1 MYVAARIPPAG
12 LVSHRAGVVHL
23 TEPAD
28 EPAAVVSGWTSFGA
42 AAQAAKTAS
51 VEREIIETK
60 LKIRALFKVV

>member
-1 MYVAARIPPAG
+1 
-12 LVSHRAGVVHL
+12 VVHL

-28 EPAAVVSGWTSFGA
+28 EPAPAVVSGWTSFGA